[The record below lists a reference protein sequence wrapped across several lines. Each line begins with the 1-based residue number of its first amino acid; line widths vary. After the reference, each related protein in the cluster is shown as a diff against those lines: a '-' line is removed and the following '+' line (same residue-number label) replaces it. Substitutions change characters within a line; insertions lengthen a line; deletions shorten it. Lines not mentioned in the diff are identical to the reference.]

1 MKEFSELKDA
11 YLIQRRNDNIAKNTM
26 KGITGSLQRFGNFL
40 TEKNLTLADI
50 DKKSD
55 IEIPIDSLET
65 SQITSNNLIDYFIL
79 YLRDEKEYAHS
90 TIKTT
95 VTYVNKFLKYLHT
108 KEFIE
113 YNIMENYSIAEYIDY
128 GETKQKKEWGD
139 NYVAISKEQHKT
151 IIANVPPPVF
161 RNKLICNLLMS
172 TGMRRSE
179 VANLKLDDVQLD
191 DRRIEVPAIKSDAR
205 TVFYPRKVK
214 TQLSVWIST
223 RRASCYYAD
232 ESDYLFCTDRSER
245 IHPNQ
250 IGDVV
255 RQAAENLPDQKHIH
269 SQDGQKRAKYT
280 THSYRHGFAEH
291 FIQQSEDGTGQAS
304 IYTLKE
310 LMGHS
315 SVDVTEQYLNT
326 NKDEWKKEQ
335 MDSFAPN
342 V

>member
-1 MKEFSELKDA
+1 MKEFNELKNA

-26 KGITGSLQRFGNFL
+26 KGITGSLNRFGTFL
-40 TEKNLTLADI
+40 DEKNLTLADI
-50 DKKSD
+50 DRKSD
-55 IEIPIDSLET
+55 MKVEIDTLET
-65 SQITSNNLIDYFIL
+65 SKITSNNMIDYFIM

-113 YNIMENYSIAEYIDY
+113 YNIMENYNIAEYIDY
-128 GETKQKKEWGD
+128 GETQQKKEWGD
-139 NYVAISKEQHKT
+139 NYVAISKQQHKE
-151 IIANVPPPVF
+151 IVGNVPPPVF
-161 RNKLICNLLMS
+161 RNKLICNLLWT

-179 VANLKLDDVQLD
+179 IANITLDDIHLEE
-191 DRRIEVPAIKSDAR
+191 RRIDVPAIKSDER
-205 TVFYPRKVK
+205 SVFFPRAVQ

-223 RRASCYYAD
+223 RRESCFYAD
-232 ESDYLFCTDRSER
+232 KSEYVFVTDRSER

-250 IGDVV
+250 IGAIVK
-255 RQAAENLPDQKHIH
+255 QGAECLPDQKFIT
-269 SQDGQKRAKYT
+269 SQDGQERAKYS

-291 FIQQSEDGTGQAS
+291 FIQQSEEGTGQAS

-315 SVDVTEQYLNT
+315 SVDVTEQYLNN
-326 NKDEWKKEQ
+326 NKDEWKKQQ
-335 MDSFAPN
+335 MDSFAPT